1 METDVQ
7 QLQEAPS
14 PVQEVRILVVDD
26 ESKIRELYRRLLDR
40 TGYRVVAV
48 GDAMEASS
56 LLVRERFDIVLLD
69 INMDEVDGA
78 TLFEVVRFFHKDIKI
93 IISSVYSINEQQA
106 RIKDADGYFDKSDDK
121 EVLLSLVSSFI
132 TRR

>member
-1 METDVQ
+1 
-7 QLQEAPS
+7 
-14 PVQEVRILVVDD
+14 
-26 ESKIRELYRRLLDR
+26 
-40 TGYRVVAV
+40 RVVAV